1 MFDYMYV
8 CMCVCMYY
16 CYLMCYYCIGV
27 RLSEGGDSLGQQYCT
42 PQVVIGDRKS
52 DIIIVGRGICQV

>member
-1 MFDYMYV
+1 
-8 CMCVCMYY
+8 MYY